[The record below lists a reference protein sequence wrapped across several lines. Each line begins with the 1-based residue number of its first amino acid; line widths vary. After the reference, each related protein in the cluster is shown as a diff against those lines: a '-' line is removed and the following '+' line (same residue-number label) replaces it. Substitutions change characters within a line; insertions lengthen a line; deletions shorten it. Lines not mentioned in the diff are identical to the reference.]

1 MRDERRQALAKVLVK
16 VAANIE
22 KLQQRRSHIGEQDTK
37 TILINPIL
45 GALGWDLQSI
55 DDVSQEYRHKP
66 KDNPVDYALF
76 FLRQPCLFV
85 EAKAL
90 DSNLDDR
97 KWISQTISYATIAGV
112 EWCILTN
119 GAEYRLYNAHAP
131 VAVDEKL
138 FRIVRVADAPSDP
151 YTIETLELLSKDKIG
166 ENLLNVFW
174 KVHFVDRQVKAVF
187 EDIIRNQD
195 KSLVRLLKKKTDGL
209 LSSQI
214 EQSLKRAE
222 VAIDFPTIS
231 VSPAVVPEKSAKKEE
246 TKESSQASGKTYAF
260 SNQWGGQNW
269 HKAMGLLKE
278 KYSQFK
284 IDFSAAS

>member
-1 MRDERRQALAKVLVK
+1 MMDERRQALTKVLVK

-22 KLQQRRSHIGEQDTK
+22 KLQQRRSRIGEQDTK

-90 DSNLDDR
+90 GSNLDDR

-131 VAVDEKL
+131 VAVD
-138 FRIVRVADAPSDP
+138 RDG
-151 YTIETLELLSKDKIG
+151 EL
-166 ENLLNVFW
+166 
-174 KVHFVDRQVKAVF
+174 VHAN
-187 EDIIRNQD
+187 E
-195 KSLVRLLKKKTDGL
+195 
-209 LSSQI
+209 
-214 EQSLKRAE
+214 
-222 VAIDFPTIS
+222 
-231 VSPAVVPEKSAKKEE
+231 
-246 TKESSQASGKTYAF
+246 KTYAF
-260 SNQWGGQNW
+260 SNQWGGENW

-278 KYSQFK
+278 KYPQFK